1 MIRHCLPVFCLL
13 LLFMAPDVKAQP
25 FVGGLKK
32 MKGRDI
38 AVGNKLAVSDEEVA
52 KLPRSV
58 SYEGFCPTA
67 GNQNGKATTVAY
79 ATAYYL
85 RTILENQARNVS
97 GAAAVN
103 TNRFSPTYLYN
114 RIKAGEDADCS
125 AGADLEAALR
135 VLRTEGVPL
144 LKTVGEQACNLP
156 VSATAAQ
163 EAAQYRISDYGL
175 LFGPN
180 DSRVNKLRLLKKT
193 LAGGTPV
200 VVEFQA
206 PGVVYAG
213 EKSMDAG
220 PPTKPSTW
228 LPIAWHSASLP
239 TTTTSL
245 GGAFQV
251 ANSWGSGWGD
261 GGKTWV
267 TYQDMPTFVRGAYY
281 VAPVSTTARPML
293 LAGRVDIRLTTG
305 ESVPV
310 ALTSVGGVRAY
321 QPSGPYP
328 AGKEIKVYASTSE
341 PMYLYVFGI
350 GSGGVNRYVPA
361 DDDAAPVVRPGEP
374 FVFPSMSQTVTLE
387 KALGEGLS
395 PVSVQSATHRRRSG
409 SDQKTTADTRHTAA
423 KSSGYTTESG
433 RFYSRVRFRCND
445 VQPVGGKA
453 IGASAGVGSVMTLGV
468 AWTATSG

>member
-1 MIRHCLPVFCLL
+1 M
-13 LLFMAPDVKAQP
+13 
-25 FVGGLKK
+25 
-32 MKGRDI
+32 
-38 AVGNKLAVSDEEVA
+38 SDEEVA

-206 PGVVYAG
+206 PESFTLAKKVWTRATNETLDMAPYSLALCV
-213 EKSMDAG
+213 
-220 PPTKPSTW
+220 
-228 LPIAWHSASLP
+228 IAYDDNQF
-239 TTTTSL
+239 

-310 ALTSVGGVRAY
+310 ALASVGGVRAY

-328 AGKEIKVYASTSE
+328 AGKEIKAYASTSE

-350 GSGGVNRYVPA
+350 GSGGVNRYVP
-361 DDDAAPVVRPGEP
+361 D
-374 FVFPSMSQTVTLE
+374 
-387 KALGEGLS
+387 
-395 PVSVQSATHRRRSG
+395 RR
-409 SDQKTTADTRHTAA
+409 
-423 KSSGYTTESG
+423 
-433 RFYSRVRFRCND
+433 
-445 VQPVGGKA
+445 
-453 IGASAGVGSVMTLGV
+453 
-468 AWTATSG
+468 